1 MKMSQTDRPSQSS
14 IDRTPPNLPKQDQA
28 GNPVDVVRK
37 DITRDNEATE
47 TVDKVITPT
56 TIKTKEQ
63 EADEIN
69 AGADRVERQL
79 KR

>member
-1 MKMSQTDRPSQSS
+1 MSQTDRPSQSP

-28 GNPVDVVRK
+28 GKPVDVVRK
-37 DITRDNEATE
+37 DIARDDEATE
-47 TVDKVITPT
+47 SIDKAITPT

-63 EADEIN
+63 EAEEIN
-69 AGADRVERQL
+69 TGADRVERLL

>member
-1 MKMSQTDRPSQSS
+1 MSQTDRPSQSS

-28 GNPVDVVRK
+28 GKPVDVVRK

-47 TVDKVITPT
+47 TVAKVITPT

-69 AGADRVERQL
+69 AGADRVERLL